1 MGFFEEIADKAKNA
15 AQIVGKNAGNLVDTS
30 KLKLHAADLKSDI
43 NKNYEALGKLVYES
57 QKNQTDAAGAIGEGV
72 AAIDELYEQLE
83 AVEAQLLKLSN
94 KTICPKCGEKMH
106 ERMPVLP
113 QVRRKAGA
121 GRGKRK
127 TGGLRL
133 RLRSRG
139 REAGRFLRVRQWL
152 RLRIGRRKKISCF

>member
-30 KLKLHAADLKSDI
+30 KLKLHAADLRSDI

-94 KTICPKCGEKMH
+94 KTICPKCGEKCTSECQFCPKCGEKL
-106 ERMPVLP
+106 EREEEKEKP
-113 QVRRKAGA
+113 ADCGC
-121 GRGKRK
+121 GC
-127 TGGLRL
+127 
-133 RLRSRG
+133 
-139 REAGRFLRVRQWL
+139 EAEAEKPADSCGC
-152 RLRIGRRKKISCF
+152 GSGCGCGSEDEKK